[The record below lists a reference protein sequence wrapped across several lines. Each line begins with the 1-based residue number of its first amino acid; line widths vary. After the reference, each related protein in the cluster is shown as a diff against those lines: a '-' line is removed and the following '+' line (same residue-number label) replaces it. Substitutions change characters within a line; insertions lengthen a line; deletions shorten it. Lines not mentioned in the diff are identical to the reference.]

1 MSINYKLFNLKSVS
15 FFVILMAFILSISY
29 YTEEYEPSERFTL
42 LTTPFGNMIVF
53 WLKEKMPAVQSK
65 Y

>member
-1 MSINYKLFNLKSVS
+1 
-15 FFVILMAFILSISY
+15 MAFILSISY